1 MQPQSDGK
9 PGNDRSADGRHGEAS
24 LDQRD
29 VTPAEP
35 LRKGDPCIIV
45 IFGASGDLTKRKLA
59 PALYNLSRDGL
70 LPDNLAV
77 VGYARRDIST
87 DTFRERMRAEVTEH
101 AGGTLDAEAWGWLEQ
116 RLYYQMGDLEA
127 APHFA
132 ALEQKLV
139 ELDARHQTQGNIL
152 FYLATAPDLFAPV
165 VAQLE
170 ARGLTAEHGAE
181 HPSQDLHRWRR
192 VVVEKPFGR
201 DLASARELNGELRR
215 ALTESQ
221 IYRIDHYLGKET
233 VQNLLVFRFS
243 NGIFEPIWNR
253 RYVDHVQ
260 ITVAETLGVEGRG
273 GYYDRSGALR
283 DMVPNHIFQLISLVA
298 MEPPIS
304 FEADAVRDEQSK
316 VLRAVNPMTPEQVLR
331 SAVRG
336 QYGSGRAL
344 QRALPD
350 YRREPQVKP
359 QSNTE
364 TFVAMKLEID
374 SWRWKGVP
382 FYLRV
387 GKALPR
393 RVSEITVQFRRPPF
407 SLFRNTPIEKLEP
420 NQLVIN
426 VQPDEG
432 IQLTFGAKKPG
443 AAMNIG
449 RVAMRFNYA
458 DYFGSE
464 PATGYERLLYDALLG
479 DQTLFQRADTVEAGW
494 TVVTPVLD
502 VWQALTARDFPNYA
516 AGTWGPAA
524 AAELLAREGREWRE

>member
-1 MQPQSDGK
+1 MQPQSDDNNAGVT
-9 PGNDRSADGRHGEAS
+9 PGSVIPGFAENRHGDGPVEA
-24 LDQRD
+24 
-29 VTPAEP
+29 V
-35 LRKGDPCIIV
+35 RKGDPCIIV

-59 PALYNLSRDGL
+59 PALYNLAREGL

-77 VGYARRDIST
+77 VGYARRDISNE
-87 DTFRERMRAEVTEH
+87 TFRERMRAEVTEH
-101 AGGTLDAEAWGWLEQ
+101 TGGTLDLAAWGWLEQ
-116 RLYYQMGDLEA
+116 RLYYQRGDLEA

-132 ALEQKLV
+132 DLEKTLV
-139 ELDARHQTQGNIL
+139 ELDARHQAQGNIL

-165 VAQLE
+165 VGQLE
-170 ARGLTAEHGAE
+170 ARGLTAEVTANN
-181 HPSQDLHRWRR
+181 DHRWRR

-201 DLASARELNGELRR
+201 DLASARELNLGLRR
-215 ALTESQ
+215 ALQEHQ

-336 QYGSGRAL
+336 QYGAGRAL

-350 YRREPQVKP
+350 YRREPQVNP
-359 QSNTE
+359 HSNTE

-443 AAMNIG
+443 AAMHIG

-458 DYFGSE
+458 DYFGTE

-494 TVVTPVLD
+494 SVVTPVLD

-516 AGTWGPAA
+516 AGTWGPSAA
-524 AAELLAREGREWRE
+524 TELMAREGREWRG

>member
-1 MQPQSDGK
+1 MQPHRNGD
-9 PGNDRSADGRHGEAS
+9 EAA
-24 LDQRD
+24 R
-29 VTPAEP
+29 TPEP
-35 LRKGDPCIIV
+35 SRQGDPCIIV

-59 PALYNLSRDGL
+59 PALYNLAKDRL
-70 LPDNLAV
+70 LPDRFAV
-77 VGYARRDIST
+77 VGFARRDGST
-87 DTFRERMRAEVTEH
+87 ETFRQTMGTEVTEH
-101 AGGTLDAEAWGWLEQ
+101 AGGRIDSGIWKGLEE
-116 RLYYQMGDLEA
+116 RLYYQRGDLASAED
-127 APHFA
+127 FA
-132 ALEQKLV
+132 GLEKTLTD
-139 ELDARHQTQGNIL
+139 LDARHQTQGNIL

-165 VAQLE
+165 VRQLE
-170 ARGLTAEHGAE
+170 ARGLTAETG
-181 HPSQDLHRWRR
+181 RRFRR
-192 VVVEKPFGR
+192 VIVEKPFGH
-201 DLASARELNGELRR
+201 DLASARELNSELRR
-215 ALTESQ
+215 ALQERQ

-273 GYYDRSGALR
+273 GYYDHSGALR

-331 SAVRG
+331 DAVRG
-336 QYGSGRAL
+336 QYAAGQADGL
-344 QRALPD
+344 WLPD
-350 YRREPQVKP
+350 YRREPQVAA

-387 GKALPR
+387 GKAMPHR
-393 RVSEITVQFRRPPF
+393 RSEITVQFKRPPF
-407 SLFRNTPIEKLEP
+407 SLFRDTPIDALEP

-432 IQLTFGAKKPG
+432 ILLTFGAKKPG

-449 RVAMRFNYA
+449 QVAMRFNYA
-458 DYFGSE
+458 DYFGRE

-494 TVVTPVLD
+494 SVVAPVLD
-502 VWQALTARDFPNYA
+502 VWQALTARDFPNYK
-516 AGTWGPAA
+516 AGTWGPATA
-524 AAELLAREGREWRE
+524 EELLNRDGRAWRDASWISESQRS